1 MASPAR
7 TIQKVALAS
16 TLVDVTIVVKSP
28 LRRLFVIRKSFFSL
42 LSAAAF
48 CVVLLA
54 VVSSSA
60 RSQSL
65 AKNSTSNPP
74 ANAISNPASPPP
86 STGGVFPLSQV
97 HRGLMATAWTVF
109 EGTQPEPM
117 QVEILGVL
125 RNARGPGRDLIL
137 ARLKG
142 AKPEYTGV
150 VAGMSGS
157 PVYVG
162 NRLMGALSYRIGQFS
177 KEPIAGITPIEQMLE
192 VRDLP
197 APDGGTD
204 KAATSLDAETES
216 AVEAASVSQ
225 PQPAQPPQSPAQP
238 LMQAMDTPLLMSGF
252 SDEAIHLWRERMAA
266 NGLSSGLGSSLETIA
281 VGGPL
286 GEAASQATNRSPILP
301 GSAVSLQMVRGDLEI
316 AATCTVTYVDA
327 RHLLA
332 CGHPVLQAGN
342 VSLPMTRAEV
352 VATLPSPLNAF
363 KIINTGATIGAF
375 TQDRDAAIGG
385 LLGAQAA
392 MIPLR
397 MTVTTGEHTVTH
409 HVEIL
414 NLPTMTSSALLVSVY
429 QLLLQTNRSTA
440 ETSYHVTGTIHLRNA
455 PPVPVDSW
463 GAPGANMV
471 PQLAAAIGVGSLFD
485 ALYASSLRN
494 AASQSIESLDLHVD
508 AEAGNRTTTL
518 DAVRV
523 LSSGIVHAGDTVALE
538 AVVHRWQQ
546 PEQRL
551 KLTARLPQNLPPGT
565 LRLLVS
571 DGATL
576 DRTLDGTAPRNDP
589 GGFAATLN
597 RLRRRHAQNRLYLS
611 LLLPE
616 AEASFG
622 GQVLDSIPLSMANAL
637 EPLHQASAAGLNG
650 ESLEIAGSDPVDGV
664 LSGSRTVE
672 LHIESGGG
680 LH

>member
-1 MASPAR
+1 M
-7 TIQKVALAS
+7 ALAS
-16 TLVDVTIVVKSP
+16 TLEDVAIVVKS
-28 LRRLFVIRKSFFSL
+28 LLHRLFVIRKSFFSVGGVL
-42 LSAAAF
+42 VLFAAF
-48 CVVLLA
+48 SLA
-54 VVSSSA
+54 LPPFARSLPSASDSSA
-60 RSQSL
+60 KAASGPAANTTSTPAL
-65 AKNSTSNPP
+65 A
-74 ANAISNPASPPP
+74 APPP
-86 STGGVFPLSQV
+86 STGGVFPLAEV

-192 VRDLP
+192 VRDLKP
-197 APDGGTD
+197 
-204 KAATSLDAETES
+204 ES
-216 AVEAASVSQ
+216 GHPTEAARASTVT
-225 PQPAQPPQSPAQP
+225 PTGQSPKQAAGTMQATGI
-238 LMQAMDTPLLMSGF
+238 MQAMDTPLLMSGF
-252 SDEAIHLWRERMAA
+252 SEAAIQLWRERMA
-266 NGLSSGLGSSLETIA
+266 GSGSQSGLATIA

-286 GEAASQATNRSPILP
+286 GASASEAANQSPILP

-332 CGHPVLQAGN
+332 CGHPVLQAGD

-375 TQDRDAAIGG
+375 TEDRDAAIGG

-397 MTVTTGEHTVTH
+397 VTVTTGEHTVTH
-409 HVEIL
+409 RVEIL

-440 ETSYHVTGTIHLRNA
+440 ETSYHVTGMIHLRHA

-463 GAPGANMV
+463 GAPGSNMA
-471 PQLAAAIGVGSLFD
+471 PQLAAAVGVGSLFD
-485 ALYASSLRN
+485 ALYASSKRD
-494 AASQSIESLDLHVD
+494 AASQSIASLDLHVD
-508 AEAGNRTTTL
+508 AVAGNRTTTL

-538 AVVHRWQQ
+538 AMVHEWQQ

-551 KLTARLPQNLPPGT
+551 KLTAHLPENLPPGA
-565 LRLLVS
+565 LRLLVC

-576 DRTLDGTAPRNDP
+576 DRTLDATAPRNDP

-597 RLRRRHAQNRLYLS
+597 RLRQRHAQNRLYLS

-616 AEASFG
+616 AEAALG
-622 GQVLDSIPLSMANAL
+622 GQVLDSVPLSMANAL

-664 LSGSRTVE
+664 LSGYRTVE

>member
-1 MASPAR
+1 MNPRQRRKRPAK
-7 TIQKVALAS
+7 KVALAS
-16 TLVDVTIVVKSP
+16 TLEDVAILVKAK
-28 LRRLFVIRKSFFSL
+28 LHQLFVIRKSFFTGML
-42 LSAAAF
+42 ALCVALSAAWSQPPSAS
-48 CVVLLA
+48 A
-54 VVSSSA
+54 AAPAASSTA
-60 RSQSL
+60 
-65 AKNSTSNPP
+65 T
-74 ANAISNPASPPP
+74 PPP
-86 STGGVFPLSQV
+86 STGGVFPLTDV

-117 QVEILGVL
+117 QVEILGLL

-137 ARLKG
+137 ARLRG

-162 NRLMGALSYRIGQFS
+162 NRLLGALSYRIGQFS
-177 KEPIAGITPIEQMLE
+177 KEPIAGITPIQQMLE
-192 VRDLP
+192 V
-197 APDGGTD
+197 
-204 KAATSLDAETES
+204 KNLDA
-216 AVEAASVSQ
+216 Q
-225 PQPAQPPQSPAQP
+225 PPAERDPAQPAKAAASDEPAAEASASAPQPLMQAP

-252 SDEAIHLWRERMAA
+252 SDAAIQLWRKRMA
-266 NGLSSGLGSSLETIA
+266 SSGLEPLAQIA

-286 GEAASQATNRSPILP
+286 GDGGSQAANHAPILP

-332 CGHPVLQAGN
+332 CGHPVLQSGS
-342 VSLPMTRAEV
+342 VSLPMTRADV

-385 LLGAQAA
+385 LLGAHAS

-397 MTVTTGEHTVTH
+397 VTVTTGAHTVTH
-409 HVEIL
+409 RVEIL
-414 NLPTMTSSALLVSVY
+414 NLPTMTPSALLVSVY

-440 ETSYHVTGTIHLRNA
+440 ETSYHVTGSIHLHDA
-455 PPVPVDSW
+455 PPVPIDSW
-463 GAPGANMV
+463 GAPGGNMA

-485 ALYASSLRN
+485 ALYASPARN
-494 AASQSIESLDLHVD
+494 AARQSIESVDLHID
-508 AEAGNRTTTL
+508 ALAGNWTTTL

-538 AVVHRWQQ
+538 ATIHRWQQ
-546 PEQRL
+546 PAQTLR
-551 KLTARLPQNLPPGT
+551 LTAHLPENLPPGP

-576 DRTLDGTAPRNDP
+576 DRTLDATAPRNDP
-589 GGFAATLN
+589 GGFAAMLA
-597 RLRRRHAQNRLYLS
+597 RLRLRHSQDRLYLS
-611 LLLPE
+611 LLLPQ
-616 AEASFG
+616 AQAALN
-622 GQVLDSIPLSMANAL
+622 GQVLDSVPLSLANAL

-650 ESLEIAGSDPVDGV
+650 ESLEIAGSDALDGV
-664 LSGSRTVE
+664 LTGYRTIE
-672 LHIESGGG
+672 LHVESGGG

>member
-1 MASPAR
+1 M
-7 TIQKVALAS
+7 
-16 TLVDVTIVVKSP
+16 
-28 LRRLFVIRKSFFSL
+28 
-42 LSAAAF
+42 
-48 CVVLLA
+48 
-54 VVSSSA
+54 
-60 RSQSL
+60 
-65 AKNSTSNPP
+65 
-74 ANAISNPASPPP
+74 
-86 STGGVFPLSQV
+86 FPLAEV
-97 HRGLMATAWTVF
+97 HHGLMATAWTVF
-109 EGTQPEPM
+109 EGDKPEPM
-117 QVEILGVL
+117 EVQILGVL

-192 VRDLP
+192 VRDLKGDQT
-197 APDGGTD
+197 AAAAGETGSD
-204 KAATSLDAETES
+204 AATDGSMATATGAGGSTEVSAGDARAS
-216 AVEAASVSQ
+216 AGTQAGAS
-225 PQPAQPPQSPAQP
+225 AQTLAGQMADAQQP

-252 SDEAIHLWRERMAA
+252 SDAAVQLWRERMA
-266 NGLSSGLGSSLETIA
+266 GTGLGSGLETIA
-281 VGGPL
+281 AGGPL
-286 GEAASQATNRSPILP
+286 GENASKAMDHAPILP
-301 GSAVSLQMVRGDLEI
+301 GAAVSLQMVRGDLEI

-332 CGHPVLQAGN
+332 CGHPVLQAGD

-375 TQDRDAAIGG
+375 TEDRDAAIGG

-397 MTVTTGEHTVTH
+397 VTVATGEHAVTH
-409 HVEIL
+409 QVEIL
-414 NLPTMTSSALLVSVY
+414 NLPSMTSSALLVSVY
-429 QLLLQTNRSTA
+429 QLLLETNRSTT

-455 PPVPVDSW
+455 PPVPVDAW
-463 GAPGANMV
+463 GAPGSNMA
-471 PQLAAAIGVGSLFD
+471 PQLAAAIGVGTLFD
-485 ALYASSLRN
+485 TLYASSERN
-494 AASQSIESLDLHVD
+494 AARERIESLDLHVD
-508 AEAGNRTTTL
+508 ALDGNRKTTL

-538 AVVHRWQQ
+538 AMVHRWQQ

-551 KLTARLPQNLPPGT
+551 RLTARLPENLPPGT
-565 LRLLVS
+565 LRLLVC

-576 DRTLDGTAPRNDP
+576 DRTLDATASRNDP

-597 RLRRRHAQNRLYLS
+597 RLRVRHAQDRLFLS

-616 AEASFG
+616 AEAALG
-622 GQVLDSIPLSMANAL
+622 GQVLDSVPLSMANAM

-664 LSGSRTVE
+664 LSGYRTVD